1 MPAAVVKCGLCH
13 TPAVFLNPRPAPP
26 SLVLLIMP
34 AEVRIRKIAMAA
46 IVASAIVAAV
56 PFFASSNVTE
66 GVTLLK
72 RAADRQNLYI
82 DLLSMLRDVETGQ
95 RGFVLTGRESFLDPY
110 NAAMLQ
116 IPVLKH
122 DLIKGALDAEERDAL
137 TQIIPL
143 TDEKLINAAEG
154 IAARRSHEAEAD
166 SAVGSASL
174 GKVQMDKLRQLLGKQ
189 IAAMADRRNDVRST
203 LIEGSAQVAR
213 FSGLA
218 AVINALL
225 LGTAVVSG
233 RRLLRERARTADQ
246 LRAAVTLADT
256 RNQMMSG
263 SARMLQA
270 IQSTPTVGDTSAILT
285 TCLTGLLPGVSG
297 TVYLYRNSPDLLEPL
312 ASWGSTDAPAL
323 PIPREDCWA
332 LRFGRAHDHSGEHDL
347 CCNHLRGET
356 RTQHLCMPMVTQGAV
371 IGMMSVRADSLSK
384 EQFAVHRDLVTALAE
399 QVSLALSNVQLREAL
414 RSQSIIDPLTDL
426 YNRRFLEET
435 LKRELARSTRNKSSL
450 SVIMFDVDH
459 FKLLNDN
466 FGHDAGDAVLKAVA
480 AAAKTAVRKADI
492 VCRYGGEEMIVVMPD
507 CAEGMAMER
516 AEMIRKAIE
525 SMRTEHGGR
534 EMPQVTASFGVASH
548 PVFGVDGDSLVR
560 AADAALYVAKR
571 RGRNNVQMAVEM

>member
-1 MPAAVVKCGLCH
+1 
-13 TPAVFLNPRPAPP
+13 
-26 SLVLLIMP
+26 MP
-34 AEVRIRKIAMAA
+34 AEVRIRKIAVAA

-56 PFFASSNVTE
+56 PFFVSSRVTE

-82 DLLSMLRDVETGQ
+82 DLLSMLRDVETSQ
-95 RGFVLTGRESFLDPY
+95 RGFVLSGREAFLDPY
-110 NAAMLQ
+110 NAALVQ
-116 IPVLKH
+116 IPVLKRN
-122 DLIKGALDAEERDAL
+122 LIKGAIDAEEREAL
-137 TQIIPL
+137 EQILPL
-143 TDEKLINAAEG
+143 TDEKLVNAAEG
-154 IAARRSHEAEAD
+154 IAARRNDDATAD
-166 SAVGSASL
+166 SAVGSTSL
-174 GKVQMDKLRQLLGKQ
+174 GKVQMDKLRQLLGQQ
-189 IAAMADRRNDVRST
+189 ISAMADRRNSVRGT
-203 LIEGSAQVAR
+203 LIEGSAQVAY

-218 AVINALL
+218 AVINTLL
-225 LGTAVVSG
+225 LGTAVFGG

-270 IQSTPTVGDTSAILT
+270 IQSAPTVGDTSAILT

-297 TVYLYRNSPDLLEPL
+297 TLYLYRNSPDVLEPL
-312 ASWGSTDAPAL
+312 ASWGSADAAAV

-332 LRFGRAHDHSGEHDL
+332 LRFGRAHDHCCEHDL
-347 CCNHLRGET
+347 RCNHLRSET
-356 RTQHLCMPMVTQGAV
+356 RTQHLCLPMVTQGAV
-371 IGMMSVRADSLSK
+371 IGMMSVRFDSLSA
-384 EQFAVHRDLVTALAE
+384 EQFGTHRELVTALAE

-414 RSQSIIDPLTDL
+414 RAQSIIDPLTDL

-459 FKLLNDN
+459 FKHLNDTY
-466 FGHDAGDAVLKAVA
+466 GHDAGDTVLKAVA
-480 AAAKTAVRKADI
+480 TAAKAAVRKADI

-516 AEMIRKAIE
+516 AEMIRRAIE
-525 SMRTEHGGR
+525 AMRTAHGGR
-534 EMPQVTASFGVASH
+534 DMPQVTASFGVASH

>member
-1 MPAAVVKCGLCH
+1 
-13 TPAVFLNPRPAPP
+13 
-26 SLVLLIMP
+26 MP
-34 AEVRIRKIAMAA
+34 AEVRIRKIAVAA

-56 PFFASSNVTE
+56 PFFVSSRVTE

-82 DLLSMLRDVETGQ
+82 DLLSMLRDVETSQ
-95 RGFVLTGRESFLDPY
+95 RGFVLSGREAFLDPY
-110 NAAMLQ
+110 NAALVQ
-116 IPVLKH
+116 IPVLKRN
-122 DLIKGALDAEERDAL
+122 LIKGAIDAEEREAL
-137 TQIIPL
+137 EQILPL
-143 TDEKLINAAEG
+143 TDEKLVNAAEG
-154 IAARRSHEAEAD
+154 IAARRNDDATAD
-166 SAVGSASL
+166 SAVGSTSL
-174 GKVQMDKLRQLLGKQ
+174 GKVQMDKLRQLLGQQ
-189 IAAMADRRNDVRST
+189 ISAMADRRNSVRGT
-203 LIEGSAQVAR
+203 LIEGSAQVAY

-218 AVINALL
+218 AVINTLL
-225 LGTAVVSG
+225 LGTAVFGG

-270 IQSTPTVGDTSAILT
+270 IQSAPTVGDTSAILT

-297 TVYLYRNSPDLLEPL
+297 TLYLYRNSPDVLEPL
-312 ASWGSTDAPAL
+312 ASWGSADAAAV

-332 LRFGRAHDHSGEHDL
+332 LRFGRAHDHCCEHDL
-347 CCNHLRGET
+347 RCNHLRSET

-371 IGMMSVRADSLSK
+371 IGMMSVRFDSLSAD
-384 EQFAVHRDLVTALAE
+384 QFATHRELVTALAE

-414 RSQSIIDPLTDL
+414 RAQSIIDPLTDL

-459 FKLLNDN
+459 FKHLNDTY
-466 FGHDAGDAVLKAVA
+466 GHDAGDTVLKAVA
-480 AAAKTAVRKADI
+480 TAAKAAVRKADI

-516 AEMIRKAIE
+516 AEMIRRAIE
-525 SMRTEHGGR
+525 AMRTAHGGR
-534 EMPQVTASFGVASH
+534 DMPQVTASFGVASH